1 VAASARRASLPRAR
15 SSICGS
21 PLLVSV
27 LLSLSSPSV
36 WVSVTFCECCIV
48 RVDAN
53 CVSSNCV
60 SSNCVSSNCVSSP
73 DQTSVCASASGLA
86 SLIRQV
92 TNTSIPFC
100 PAYLSIFLLTKQD
113 RLPPPL
119 SPTLHSFSYSTSQ
132 LLCVCFPIQGRWW
145 EDTPK

>member
-1 VAASARRASLPRAR
+1 MAASARRASLPRAR

-48 RVDAN
+48 RVDA
-53 CVSSNCV
+53 
-60 SSNCVSSNCVSSP
+60 NCVSSNCVSSP